1 MNSSSK
7 KAQKKVSLDDKKP
20 LSGIKK
26 MISEI
31 NFDDFD
37 ITSKFLK
44 VFSYWDESDLVI
56 SSIGEANLG
65 KSNLLNELFN
75 SDFKLKS
82 FNSENQATDYFDIRN
97 LDDKRIVDFEGLDS
111 INNDSRKEG
120 IIFSLSFAI
129 SDIVL
134 LHILYI

>member
-1 MNSSSK
+1 M
-7 KAQKKVSLDDKKP
+7 
-20 LSGIKK
+20 
-26 MISEI
+26 
-31 NFDDFD
+31 
-37 ITSKFLK
+37 
-44 VFSYWDESDLVI
+44 
-56 SSIGEANLG
+56 
-65 KSNLLNELFN
+65 
-75 SDFKLKS
+75 KS

-134 LHILYI
+134 LHIQHRKLDAKYIERFSYKYWLSCQSLKAFNIQPPKIYLFIRDASVDQKLNDEEVYASQKNSVDKFCRLVNENLQMFKEF